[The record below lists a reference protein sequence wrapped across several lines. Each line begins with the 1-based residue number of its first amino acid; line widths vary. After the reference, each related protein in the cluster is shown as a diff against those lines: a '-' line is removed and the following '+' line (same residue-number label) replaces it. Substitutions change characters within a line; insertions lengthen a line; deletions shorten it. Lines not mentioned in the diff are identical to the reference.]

1 MYKHIYD
8 TLAKHWCANGSIYF
22 YSDPHF
28 GDLDSYKY
36 FRFPELFTADC
47 DIAETIKALD
57 KMQVDSINKV
67 CTKNDCL
74 VILGDVGNIDCVKK
88 LKAGYK
94 VLIMGNHDAGASNYK
109 RKCYKQDIDCAP
121 YQTKSSNDI
130 WFEALKLFNGNEE
143 AQYDYVCKEKALV
156 RKRALED
163 LRKNLDFE
171 ELSRSTYYDA
181 AHSPF
186 EFWEAS
192 YDNKLF
198 DEVYE
203 GPLFISDRILLS
215 HEPIEYPFALNIH
228 GHDHSNREL
237 TTSPHLNVCAE
248 HIGYT
253 PVCLSTLIK
262 NGALKDISNIHRNCI
277 EVARAKK

>member
-8 TLAKHWCANGSIYF
+8 TLAKHWCTNGSIYF

-36 FRFPELFTADC
+36 FRFPGLFTTDC
-47 DIAETIKALD
+47 NVEETIKALD
-57 KMQVDSINKV
+57 KMQIDSINKV

-94 VLIMGNHDAGASNYK
+94 VLIMGNHDSGASNYK
-109 RKCYKQDIDCAP
+109 RIKFLEAP
-121 YQTKSSNDI
+121 
-130 WFEALKLFNGNEE
+130 
-143 AQYDYVCKEKALV
+143 
-156 RKRALED
+156 
-163 LRKNLDFE
+163 
-171 ELSRSTYYDA
+171 
-181 AHSPF
+181 
-186 EFWEAS
+186 

-253 PVCLSTLIK
+253 PVCLSSLIK
-262 NGALKDISNIHRNCI
+262 NGALKAISNIHRNCI